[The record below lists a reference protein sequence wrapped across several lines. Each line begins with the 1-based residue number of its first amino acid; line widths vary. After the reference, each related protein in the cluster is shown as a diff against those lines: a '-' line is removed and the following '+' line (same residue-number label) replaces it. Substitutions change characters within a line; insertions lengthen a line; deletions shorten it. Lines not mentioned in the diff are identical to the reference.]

1 MKSFDSVILSG
12 LALIAIVGLI
22 TGCTS
27 NSNNAGTSVPTDP
40 QVNAW
45 YRDYYKKM
53 SKPGMTKQQLD
64 NMKQSA
70 PAFLFLQHPQFA
82 AQEFNVRIQT
92 ATSDAEKTNEYWLA
106 LRWFSALRHSLPR
119 VMPQALAMHKQA
131 DPNYNL
137 PIGTGEF
144 MGALGRYV
152 SLTQESTALQSLEI
166 RGVDQRALD
175 WAAEYLAW
183 LQKRKA
189 LELHLIPDI
198 NPQSPV
204 PSAVAESLLRM
215 GLGDPTYL
223 RPFDE
228 LRQAANQQETESN
241 RLASLQR
248 ELSNEAA
255 DLSANC
261 LKTRAALSREYKLEF
276 LDISVE

>member
-1 MKSFDSVILSG
+1 MPG
-12 LALIAIVGLI
+12 
-22 TGCTS
+22 S
-27 NSNNAGTSVPTDP
+27 NRSTDR

-45 YRDYYKKM
+45 YQDYFTKM
-53 SKPGMTKQQLD
+53 SKPGMTKRQLD
-64 NMKQSA
+64 NIQQSA
-70 PAFLFLQHPQFA
+70 SGFRFLENPQLA

-92 ATSDAEKTNEYWLA
+92 AKSDAERTKEYWVA
-106 LRWFSALRHSLPR
+106 LRWFSGLRHGLPT
-119 VMPQALAMHKQA
+119 VIPQVLAVHEQA
-131 DPNYNL
+131 DPDYNL

-144 MGALGRYV
+144 IGALGRYV
-152 SLTQESTALQSLEI
+152 SLTQESAALQALEI

-183 LQKRKA
+183 LQKRQS

-223 RPFDE
+223 RPFDA
-228 LRQAANQQETESN
+228 LRQAANRQETESN
-241 RLASLQR
+241 RLASLQH

-261 LKTRAALSREYKLEF
+261 LKTRSALSREYKLEF
-276 LDISVE
+276 LGITVD